1 MKSEIE
7 IPVSLGELL
16 DKISI
21 LEIKSEKIKS
31 EDKLENIRHELRL
44 LLKKFDETGL
54 SGGEISN
61 LQAELKRANL
71 DIWNAEDV
79 IRDFDRNKDFGENF
93 ISTARSIYRLND
105 ARARIKREINI
116 LLGSN
121 IVEEK
126 GYSAY

>member
-21 LEIKSEKIKS
+21 LEIKSEKIAN

-44 LLKKFDETGL
+44 LLQKFDETGL
-54 SGGEISN
+54 SGDQISN
-61 LQAELKRANL
+61 LRNDLKKTNL
-71 DIWNAEDV
+71 EIWNAEDV
-79 IRDFDRNKDFGENF
+79 IRDLDRNKDFGENF
-93 ISTARSIYRLND
+93 IATARSIYRLND
-105 ARARIKREINI
+105 ARASVKKEINI
-116 LLGSN
+116 LLGSK